1 MFFEDC
7 FIGILVIFLVLSL
20 FINFLYLL
28 GNLFLLILNSNSE
41 YNFELITLFY
51 GLFLYISTILFML
64 VFVSLIT
71 GIYTIIINIYSYIR
85 NKLSYFFYER
95 DLNKYTSDKN

>member
-7 FIGILVIFLVLSL
+7 FIGIVVIFFIITL

-41 YNFELITLFY
+41 YNFELITLCY

-64 VFVSLIT
+64 VFVTLFT
-71 GIYTIIINIYSYIR
+71 CIYTIIINIYSYIK
-85 NKLSYFFYER
+85 NKLNYFFYER
-95 DLNKYTSDKN
+95 DLNKYTSEKN